1 MENAFSGVGDI
12 SHCVALITIGLSTVY
27 DRRAEMYGGFYL
39 QPATTCKFP
48 QNIV

>member
-1 MENAFSGVGDI
+1 MGNAFSSVGDI
-12 SHCVALITIGLSTVY
+12 FNCVTLITIGLSTVY